1 MIRTPLR
8 PLARILRA
16 RERGENPDDIEA
28 ENRRRR
34 HEEIEARAHRRAEGR
49 LVLMAGLFAMAF
61 ATVGVRMGALAASE
75 PAEPGAQV
83 LSAQIMSQRAD
94 ITDRRGRVLATNLL
108 THSVY
113 AHPHQMV
120 DPVGAARGLKRI
132 FPDLDEERLIR
143 DFTGDRRFMWIKRKI
158 SPEQMQAVHDLGEP
172 GLLFGPRE
180 MRVYPNGDVAA
191 HILGGSGFGNE
202 GVNSAEVI
210 GIAGVEKA
218 FDAWLRDPANEGAP
232 LALSIDLTVQ
242 QAMEDVLATGMRVMN
257 AVGAT
262 GILMEVR
269 TGEIIA
275 MASLPDFDPNDRPR
289 PLLTGEPSDSPLFNR
304 AVQGQYELG
313 STFKIFPV
321 AQALDLGLVNP
332 STGISAAAPMRI
344 GRFLINDFHNYGRE
358 LSVTDVIVKSSNVA
372 TVRIAQ
378 MIGVERQRDFL
389 RKLGLFEPTSVEMV
403 EAPTGQPLVPQRWPA
418 VTAATVSFGHG
429 LAASPLHLA
438 AAYGTIANGGKRV
451 TPTLIHGRQRPE
463 GEQVLSPRAAAMAVD
478 MLRQVVT
485 RGTARG
491 AEVPGYE
498 VAGKTGT
505 ADKPR
510 ATGGY
515 YKNKVIATFA
525 AVFPASDPKYV
536 LIVALDE
543 PSTRNANGIET
554 RTAGTTAVPVAAE
567 VIRRIGPLL
576 GLEPK
581 TDEKLPTIAPR
592 FAPRVEPGKEAGV
605 RLVANQ

>member
-34 HEEIEARAHRRAEGR
+34 HEEIQDRARRRAEGR
-49 LVLMAGLFAMAF
+49 LILMACCFVLAF
-61 ATVGVRMGALAASE
+61 GTVGVRMGTLASGE
-75 PAEPGAQV
+75 PAEPRTQV

-113 AHPHQMV
+113 AHPHQMI
-120 DPVGAARGLKRI
+120 DPVGAAQGLARI
-132 FPDLDEERLIR
+132 FPDLDVERLTR
-143 DFTGDRRFMWIKRKI
+143 DFTGNRKFMWIKRKI

-180 MRVYPNGDVAA
+180 MRIYPNGDIAS
-191 HILGGSGFGNE
+191 HILGGSGFGTE

-210 GIAGVEKA
+210 GVAGVEKA

-232 LALSIDLTVQ
+232 LSLSIDLTLQ
-242 QAMEDVLATGMRVMN
+242 QAVEDVLASGMNVMN
-257 AVGAT
+257 AKGAT
-262 GILMEVR
+262 GILMEVAS
-269 TGEIIA
+269 GEVLA

-321 AQALDLGLVNP
+321 AQALDLGLINP
-332 STGISAAAPMRI
+332 SSGINAKAPMRI
-344 GRFLINDFHNYGRE
+344 GRFLINDFHHYGNE
-358 LSVTDVIVKSSNVA
+358 LSATDVIVKSSNVG

-378 MIGVERQRDFL
+378 MIGVDRQKDFL
-389 RKLGLFEPTSVEMV
+389 EKLGLFVPTPIEMV
-403 EAPTGQPLVPQRWPA
+403 EGATGQPLVPARWPA
-418 VTAATVSFGHG
+418 VTSATVSFGHG

-438 AAYGTIANGGKRV
+438 AAYATIANGGKRV
-451 TPTLIHGRQRPE
+451 TPTLVHGRQRPE

-485 RGTARG
+485 RGTARQ
-491 AEVPGYE
+491 ANVEGYE

-510 ATGGY
+510 ASGGY

-525 AVFPASDPKYV
+525 SVFPASDPKYV

-543 PSTRNANGIET
+543 PSVET
-554 RTAGTTAVPVAAE
+554 AAGESRTAGYTAVPVAAE
-567 VIRRIGPLL
+567 VIRRVAPLL
-576 GLEPK
+576 GLKPA
-581 TDEKLPTIAPR
+581 TDEILPTIAAR
-592 FAPRVEPGKEAGV
+592 FEPRVEPGKAAEIK
-605 RLVANQ
+605 LVANQ

>member
-34 HEEIEARAHRRAEGR
+34 HEQEQARARRRAEGR
-49 LVLMAGLFAMAF
+49 LIVMAGCFLLAF
-61 ATVGVRMGALAASE
+61 GTVATRMGVLASSDA
-75 PAEPGAQV
+75 AEPRAQV
-83 LSAQIMSQRAD
+83 LSGQIMSQRAD

-120 DPVGAARGLKRI
+120 DPVGAARGLARI
-132 FPDLDEERLIR
+132 FPDLDVERLTR
-143 DFTGDRRFMWIKRKI
+143 DFTGERKFMWIKRKI

-180 MRVYPNGDVAA
+180 MRIYPNGDVAS

-202 GVNSAEVI
+202 GVSSAEVI
-210 GIAGVEKA
+210 GVAGVEKA

-232 LALSIDLTVQ
+232 LALSIDLTLQ
-242 QAMEDVLATGMRVMN
+242 QAMEDVLWSGMTVMN
-257 AVGAT
+257 AKGAT
-262 GILMEVR
+262 GILMEVAS
-269 TGEIIA
+269 GEILA

-321 AQALDLGLVNP
+321 AQALDLQLINP
-332 STGISAAAPMRI
+332 SSGINAQAPMRI

-358 LSVTDVIVKSSNVA
+358 LSATDVIVKSSNVA

-378 MIGVERQRDFL
+378 MIGVDRQRDFL
-389 RKLGLFEPTSVEMV
+389 EKLGLFVPTPVEMV
-403 EAPTGQPLVPQRWPA
+403 EAPTGQPLVPTRWPA

-438 AAYGTIANGGKRV
+438 AAYATIANGGRRV
-451 TPTLIHGRQRPE
+451 TPTLVHGRQRPE
-463 GEQVLSPRAAAMAVD
+463 GEQVLSPRAAAMSVD

-485 RGTARG
+485 RGTARQ

-510 ATGGY
+510 ASGGY

-525 AVFPASDPKYV
+525 SIFPASDPKYV

-543 PSTRNANGIET
+543 PETTVNGT
-554 RTAGTTAVPVAAE
+554 VVRTAGHTVVPVTAE
-567 VIRRIGPLL
+567 VVRRLGPLL
-576 GLEPK
+576 GLEPI
-581 TDEKLPTIAPR
+581 TDEKLPTVAAR
-592 FAPRVEPGKEAGV
+592 FEPRVEPATEAAV
-605 RLVANQ
+605 RLVSNQ

>member
-1 MIRTPLR
+1 
-8 PLARILRA
+8 
-16 RERGENPDDIEA
+16 
-28 ENRRRR
+28 
-34 HEEIEARAHRRAEGR
+34 
-49 LVLMAGLFAMAF
+49 MAGCFLLAF
-61 ATVGVRMGALAASE
+61 GTVAARMGTLASSAA
-75 PAEPGAQV
+75 AEPRGQV
-83 LSAQIMSQRAD
+83 LSAQIISQRAD
-94 ITDRRGRVLATNLL
+94 IIDRRGHVLATNLL

-120 DPVGAARGLKRI
+120 DPVGTAQGLARI
-132 FPDLDEERLIR
+132 FPDLEVERLTR
-143 DFTGDRRFMWIKRKI
+143 DFTGDRKFMWIKRKI

-180 MRVYPNGDVAA
+180 MRIYPNGDIASHV
-191 HILGGSGFGNE
+191 LGGSGFGNE
-202 GVNSAEVI
+202 GVSSAEVI

-232 LALSIDLTVQ
+232 LALSIDLTLQ
-242 QAMEDVLATGMRVMN
+242 QAMEDVLSSGMNVMN
-257 AVGAT
+257 AKGAT
-262 GILMEVR
+262 GILMEVK
-269 TGEIIA
+269 TGEIVA

-332 STGISAAAPMRI
+332 SSGINASAPMRI
-344 GRFLINDFHNYGRE
+344 GRFLINDFHNYGKE

-378 MIGVERQRDFL
+378 MIGPDRQKDFL
-389 RKLGLFEPTSVEMV
+389 QKLGLFAPTPIEMV
-403 EAPTGQPLVPQRWPA
+403 EAPTGQPLVPTRWPA
-418 VTAATVSFGHG
+418 VTSATVSFGHG

-438 AAYGTIANGGKRV
+438 VAYATIANGGKRV

-463 GEQVLSPRAAAMAVD
+463 GEQVLSPRAAAMSVD

-485 RGTARG
+485 RGTARQ

-510 ATGGY
+510 SSGGY

-525 AVFPASDPKYV
+525 SVFPASDPKYV

-543 PSTRNANGIET
+543 PTAQIGNGQES
-554 RTAGTTAVPVAAE
+554 RTAGYTAVPVAAE
-567 VIRRIGPLL
+567 LIRRVGPLL
-576 GLEPK
+576 GLEPV
-581 TDEKLPTIAPR
+581 TDENLPTIAAR
-592 FAPRVEPGKEAGV
+592 FEPRVEPVQGPEIK
-605 RLVANQ
+605 LVANQ